1 MPRLTKKKYLVAGTA
16 VAVIASG
23 GIAFAYW
30 TSTGSGTGSATTG
43 TSSAWEVTVDD
54 VNLADLTP
62 GGPADTVGFSVKNN
76 NSGVQSLASTT
87 ASVTGTSNPGCTAA
101 DFEVSATTIAY
112 GSVAS
117 GATVNGTFTVKMI
130 DTGVN
135 QDACKGVTVN
145 LAVDAS

>member
-101 DFEVSATTIAY
+101 DFEVSATTITY